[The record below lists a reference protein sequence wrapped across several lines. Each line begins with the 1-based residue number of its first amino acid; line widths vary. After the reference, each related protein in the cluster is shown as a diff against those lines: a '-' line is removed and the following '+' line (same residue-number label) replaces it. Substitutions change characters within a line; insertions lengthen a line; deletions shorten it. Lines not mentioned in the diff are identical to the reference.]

1 VTDTLLI
8 QSGVFVGQRD
18 DHVPP
23 FEWFGTEPVIRFAP
37 LTLQLV
43 QSQIITSVQGLLG
56 TGDDVT
62 FVVQGSGLAFS
73 GVVRQLKQIE
83 AHPVGQVNTSI
94 GGYRDVPLN
103 RGELVR
109 VSLQMLGDPVPIED
123 VGIIQVGN
131 TVEGGPGAWRT
142 EILFRPVDAIFTAG
156 TTEVLAASTGPF
168 NPESVPDGNGNG
180 NGNGA
185 EAP

>member
-1 VTDTLLI
+1 MTDTLLI
-8 QSGVFVGQRD
+8 QSGVYVGQRD
-18 DHVPP
+18 DTMPP
-23 FEWFGTEPVIRFAP
+23 FDWFGTDPVVRFAP

-83 AHPVGQVNTSI
+83 ARPIGQVNHSI
-94 GGYRDVPLN
+94 GGYRDVAVN
-103 RGELVR
+103 GGELVR
-109 VSLQMLGDPVPIED
+109 VSLQLLGEAVPIED

-131 TVEGGPGAWRT
+131 TIEGGPGNWRT
-142 EILFRPVDAIFTAG
+142 EILFRPVDAVFFAG
-156 TTEVLAASTGPF
+156 STTVLAASPAPF
-168 NPESVPDGNGNG
+168 APDPVPL
-180 NGNGA
+180 
-185 EAP
+185 